1 MEIRDYQIEDET
13 SWVRCRVL
21 SFLDT
26 AYYDIVAREKERYQH
41 PSIELVAVEN
51 GVVME
56 GRYTCEYQWGYF
68 SEKDGQIHRFDLC
81 EECYDKITAGFI
93 IPPDIIDNPELI

>member
-1 MEIRDYQIEDET
+1 MRE
-13 SWVRCRVL
+13 
-21 SFLDT
+21 
-26 AYYDIVAREKERYQH
+26 YDVDKKVKKVICNMCGKE
-41 PSIELVAVEN
+41 LKVEN
-51 GVVME
+51 GVVVE

-93 IPPDIIDNPELI
+93 IPPDITENPELI